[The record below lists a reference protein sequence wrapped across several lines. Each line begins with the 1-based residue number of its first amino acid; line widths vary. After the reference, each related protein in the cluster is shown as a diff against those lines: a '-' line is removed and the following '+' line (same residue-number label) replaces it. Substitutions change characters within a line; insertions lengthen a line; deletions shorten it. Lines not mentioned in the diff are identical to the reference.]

1 MRSDFA
7 VFILTNRRAANV
19 RTYRALRNCG
29 YTGRIYLFVDD
40 EDPQLGEYRRTYGK
54 EVVVFKKQDA
64 IDYTDSCDNFGK
76 RNSVVFARNWNF
88 VVAKQMGLKYFWQ
101 LDDDYSSFGWS
112 LDNDKNYVS
121 ANAATRNLDP
131 VIDACLEFLETS
143 GAKSVA
149 FAQGGDFI
157 GGGEGGFLRR
167 ARNGWMPRKVM
178 NSFFFSV
185 DRPVKFLG
193 RINEDVNLYV
203 EDGRRGSLFVTI
215 PRLRLWQH
223 QTQTN
228 EGGLTDI
235 YLDLGTYVKSFY
247 TIICAPSCVKI
258 ITMGTL
264 HRRIHHMVQWGAAVP
279 KIVSEKHRKVA

>member
-29 YTGRIYLFVDD
+29 YTGRICLFVDD

-279 KIVSEKHRKVA
+279 KIVSEKYRKVA

>member
-1 MRSDFA
+1 
-7 VFILTNRRAANV
+7 
-19 RTYRALRNCG
+19 
-29 YTGRIYLFVDD
+29 
-40 EDPQLGEYRRTYGK
+40 
-54 EVVVFKKQDA
+54 
-64 IDYTDSCDNFGK
+64 
-76 RNSVVFARNWNF
+76 
-88 VVAKQMGLKYFWQ
+88 
-101 LDDDYSSFGWS
+101 
-112 LDNDKNYVS
+112 
-121 ANAATRNLDP
+121 
-131 VIDACLEFLETS
+131 
-143 GAKSVA
+143 
-149 FAQGGDFI
+149 
-157 GGGEGGFLRR
+157 
-167 ARNGWMPRKVM
+167 MPRKVM

-258 ITMGTL
+258 ITMGTT
-264 HRRIHHMVQWGAAVP
+264 HRRLHHMVQWGVAVP
-279 KIVSEKHRKVA
+279 KIVSEKYRKAA